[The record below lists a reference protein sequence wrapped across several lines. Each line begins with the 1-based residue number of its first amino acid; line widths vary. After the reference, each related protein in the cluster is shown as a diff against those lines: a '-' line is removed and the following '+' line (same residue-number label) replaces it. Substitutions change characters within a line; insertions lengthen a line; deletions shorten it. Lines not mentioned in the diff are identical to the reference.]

1 MAFLANQL
9 HQVAAVDDAAAV
21 NLYSVLALL
30 IAILQFLLDETTEES
45 PIIFQLVLNQK
56 SAWILPKKLREN
68 RDPPLPGPQ
77 SEDTTRMMSTIAS
90 HVRED

>member
-1 MAFLANQL
+1 
-9 HQVAAVDDAAAV
+9 
-21 NLYSVLALL
+21 VLALL

-68 RDPPLPGPQ
+68 CDPLPGLR
-77 SEDTTRMMSTIAS
+77 SEDATRIM
-90 HVRED
+90 